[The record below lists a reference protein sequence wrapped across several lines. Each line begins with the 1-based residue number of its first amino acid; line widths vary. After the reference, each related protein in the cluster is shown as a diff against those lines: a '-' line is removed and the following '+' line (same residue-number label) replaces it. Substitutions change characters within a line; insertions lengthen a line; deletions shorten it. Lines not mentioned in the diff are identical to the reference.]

1 MTTTTSNGG
10 GVLLSALMH
19 EFNLEVLYASDDIE
33 KIVISSD
40 DINRPGLQLAGFF
53 DHFDAGNLQI
63 IGRTEETFLER
74 FTQERRRAAFE
85 NLFKRKIPAL
95 IFSRNMEPF
104 PECLEI
110 ARKYD
115 VTVLR
120 SPEWTSTLMGDMLS
134 TLRVWLA
141 PRITRHGVL
150 VEVYGEGILILGDS
164 GIGKSE
170 TAIELVKRGHRLIA
184 DDAVEISKVSN
195 HTLVGTAPEVIR
207 HYIEL
212 RGIGVRIVGLGETC
226 HFQDL
231 RIGIAH
237 RLVQTH
243 AQGGQQRFVELDAH
257 PGPEARRYVADVV
270 VDALDEG
277 VGEVADRAPVGE
289 HPVTGGQL
297 HRGGERPRAGDLHLE
312 VVEGGAPRLFALVEV
327 PGQAVPDPAGG
338 QLGAVGHDPGA
349 RAPVDGDGLEQAGGP
364 ADRLGAQA
372 PGGQLREVREGA
384 GFAEDD
390 IGGVDKR
397 GAGHDAQAVGAHRV
411 PQIVPEPSTTSPWP
425 SGSGR

>member
-33 KIVISSD
+33 KIVIASD

-212 RGIGVRIVGLGETC
+212 RGIGVIDVRRI
-226 HFQDL
+226 F
-231 RIGIAH
+231 
-237 RLVQTH
+237 
-243 AQGGQQRFVELDAH
+243 
-257 PGPEARRYVADVV
+257 
-270 VDALDEG
+270 G
-277 VGEVADRAPVGE
+277 VGAVKATQGIDLVVQLELWREGKNYDRFGMEQQTIEIMDISRPLLTIPVKPGRNLAVIFEVAAMNNRDRKMG
-289 HPVTGGQL
+289 
-297 HRGGERPRAGDLHLE
+297 
-312 VVEGGAPRLFALVEV
+312 FN
-327 PGQAVPDPAGG
+327 PASE
-338 QLGAVGHDPGA
+338 L
-349 RAPVDGDGLEQAGGP
+349 
-364 ADRLGAQA
+364 AQRM
-372 PGGQLREVREGA
+372 Q
-384 GFAEDD
+384 
-390 IGGVDKR
+390 
-397 GAGHDAQAVGAHRV
+397 DAYDQ
-411 PQIVPEPSTTSPWP
+411 
-425 SGSGR
+425 